1 MPNAAKRFSPQRP
14 RTTTLSDNP
23 DTIRVRELDQSRVGF
38 AAEDHRI
45 KTKFRT
51 RLARARQAL
60 RVSAE
65 YNYASEDDRERMEA
79 RCTKMLEDAK
89 LKELESVVAAWLTIV
104 ERNDAIQLESDV
116 EGDNGDNDEENDDQM
131 FEDDEWMAFKMIWR
145 QTKMMKI
152 TLTTVLRG
160 GKRKVMIEQRRKRRK
175 RRKKRK
181 KRRRAMMS
189 LKKMILTCL

>member
-1 MPNAAKRFSPQRP
+1 MPNAAKRFAPQRP

-89 LKELESVVAAWLTIV
+89 LKELESVAAAWLTIV

-116 EGDNGDNDEENDDQM
+116 EGDNGDDDEENDDQM
-131 FEDDEWMAFKMIWR
+131 FEDDE
-145 QTKMMKI
+145 
-152 TLTTVLRG
+152 
-160 GKRKVMIEQRRKRRK
+160 
-175 RRKKRK
+175 
-181 KRRRAMMS
+181 
-189 LKKMILTCL
+189 